1 MKTAVQ
7 RFVFLSLHRSVL
19 ALRAVLELRARG
31 TGLYWFSNVLLAW
44 ANIFR
49 FQWPRR
55 RSSFMGCCAL
65 RQLKWHFWVRSTQS
79 NSSVDVIQIVHW
91 WCGHI
96 PELCSKRTALNY
108 EFCPFCYERQ
118 NGSIN
123 QYVCC
128 KCNVTIIGLRFID
141 KINNLLASLS
151 KLSIIP
157 HTGYSTKL
165 KQLQFYTT

>member
-1 MKTAVQ
+1 MLIK
-7 RFVFLSLHRSVL
+7 LSIFSVIGWMTGSG
-19 ALRAVLELRARG
+19 ALRNGVVG
-31 TGLYWFSNVLLAW
+31 HWKWKPQCSVLLAW

-65 RQLKWHFWVRSTQS
+65 RQLKWHFWVRSPQS